1 MIEALEDMTCQAL
14 VEVVTEYL
22 EGTLPALEHQR
33 FESHL
38 DGCDGCA
45 AYVDQMRLT
54 IQLLGHFAV
63 EDIPAE
69 EQARLIELFRNWR
82 SAGTRSPKP

>member
-14 VEVVTEYL
+14 VELVTEYL
-22 EGTLPALEHQR
+22 EGTLPPLEHQR

-38 DGCDGCA
+38 DGCDGCVG
-45 AYVDQMRLT
+45 YVDQMRLT
-54 IQLLGHFAV
+54 IQLLGRFAV

-82 SAGTRSPKP
+82 SAGT

>member
-14 VEVVTEYL
+14 VELVTEYL
-22 EGTLPALEHQR
+22 EGTLPPLEHQR
-33 FESHL
+33 FELHL
-38 DGCDGCA
+38 DSCDGCA

-54 IQLLGHFAV
+54 IQLLGRFAV
-63 EDIPAE
+63 DDIPAE

-82 SAGTRSPKP
+82 SAGT